1 MPNPSSFAIFFVA
14 ALTLAVIPGPGMLY
28 VLARTLRG
36 GRREGMLSTL
46 GTGLAGLL
54 HTFAAALG
62 VSAIL
67 ATSAVAFAV
76 VKWLGAAYL
85 IYLGV
90 TTLLAKDHL
99 QTDLDLSKIPRR
111 SALGQGVITEVLNP
125 KTALFFLAFI
135 PQFVNPAGNVFWQFV
150 LLGTVTTL
158 LTSGVDLLVS
168 LAAGPLSHALKRSR
182 RLQCVQRVGS
192 GGLLIGLGVYVV
204 VDR

>member
-1 MPNPSSFAIFFVA
+1 MPTPSSFAIFFVA

-46 GTGLAGLL
+46 GTGVAGLL

-85 IYLGV
+85 VYLGV
-90 TTLLAKDHL
+90 TTLLAKDHFE
-99 QTDLDLSKIPRR
+99 TDIDLSKIPRR
-111 SALGQGVITEVLNP
+111 GALGQGVVTEVLNP

-135 PQFVNPAGNVFWQFV
+135 PQFVNPAGNVFLQFV

-158 LTSGVDLLVS
+158 LTSGADLLVS
-168 LAAGPLSHALKRSR
+168 LAAGPLSNALKRSR
-182 RLQCVQRVGS
+182 RLQRVQRVGS
-192 GGLLIGLGVYVV
+192 GGLLIGLGIYVV
-204 VDR
+204 VER

>member
-1 MPNPSSFAIFFVA
+1 MPTPSSFAIFFVA

-46 GTGLAGLL
+46 GTGVAGLL

-67 ATSAVAFAV
+67 ATSAAAFAV

-85 IYLGV
+85 VYLGV
-90 TTLLAKDHL
+90 TTLMAKNHVE
-99 QTDLDLSKIPRR
+99 TDLDLSKIPRR
-111 SALGQGVITEVLNP
+111 GALGQGVVTEVLNP

-158 LTSGVDLLVS
+158 LTSGADLLVS
-168 LAAGPLSHALKRSR
+168 LAAGPLSNALKRNR
-182 RLQCVQRVGS
+182 RLQRVQRVGS

-204 VDR
+204 VER